1 MPISTKQ
8 IVQSL
13 LQGFSKA
20 KLTERP
26 YHFWMMTNCL
36 PPQVVEEVLALP
48 FAAADIEGVSGKR
61 ELHNNSR
68 RYFDVE
74 GREQFACM
82 EAISSAFQ
90 DTRVTAAIEQV
101 FRAELDRTYLR
112 IEFAQDVDGF
122 WLEPHTDIGV
132 KMFTFLLYLS
142 KDHSHADLG
151 TDVYDNE
158 NKWVGRTPY
167 QSNSGMIFVPSNIT
181 YHGFEKRPIA
191 GVRKLLVINYVTEE
205 WRAREQLAYPDEL
218 IRMSAEIGAK
228 R

>member
-1 MPISTKQ
+1 MPILTKQ

-13 LQGFSKA
+13 LQGFSEA

-101 FRAELDRTYLR
+101 FRAELNRTYLR

-158 NKWVGRTPY
+158 KKWVGRTPY

>member
-8 IVQSL
+8 TVHSL
-13 LQGFSKA
+13 LQGFSEA
-20 KLTERP
+20 KLTEWP
-26 YHFWMMTNCL
+26 YRYWMMTNCL
-36 PPQVVEEVLALP
+36 PSQGVEEVLALP
-48 FAAADIEGVSGKR
+48 FAAADIDGVSGKR

-74 GREQFACM
+74 GREQFSCM

-90 DTRVTAAIEQV
+90 DSRVTAAIEQT
-101 FRAELDRTYLR
+101 FGAELDRTYLR

-142 KDHSHADLG
+142 KDRSHADLG

-158 NKWVGRTPY
+158 KKWVGRTPY
-167 QSNSGMIFVPSNIT
+167 QSNSGMIFVPSSIT
-181 YHGFEKRPIA
+181 YHGFEKRPIE

-218 IRMSAEIGAK
+218 IRMPAGIGA
-228 R
+228 RR

>member
-13 LQGFSKA
+13 LQGFSEA

-26 YHFWMMTNCL
+26 YHIWMMANCL

-90 DTRVTAAIEQV
+90 DPRVTAAIEQV

-158 NKWVGRTPY
+158 KKWVGRTPY

-181 YHGFEKRPIA
+181 YHGFEKRPIT

-218 IRMSAEIGAK
+218 IRMPAEIGA
-228 R
+228 RR